1 MLVKLLVSE
10 GLGITWLV
18 QVLVL
23 LATIG
28 RALTLRS
35 VELHLLL
42 VNEPSGGDQS
52 DIHIFLFASQTL
64 FQVRTI
70 RGRRMGYSEKI
81 RGGR

>member
-42 VNEPSGGDQS
+42 VNEPSGGVTFTFS
-52 DIHIFLFASQTL
+52 YLPHKL
-64 FQVRTI
+64 
-70 RGRRMGYSEKI
+70 YS
-81 RGGR
+81 R